1 MKYLLILLVST
12 LCLGQPKIYEYQT
25 FDKRTLD
32 GWKII
37 QIPGEVHID
46 NLTKEIIITN
56 QNACLTFN
64 WISKQQFIRK
74 GSYLYRLVN
83 WNDTLVTMKLDY
95 EENSDNIELY
105 YYSDEPGMEYF
116 RLRLTLC
123 KN

>member
-1 MKYLLILLVST
+1 MKYLLVLLVST

-46 NLTKEIIITN
+46 KSTKEITIVN

-64 WISKQQFIRK
+64 WISVQQFIRK

-83 WNDTLVTMKLDY
+83 WRDKQVTMKIDY